1 MDAETETRTLPN
13 GALQDVKTGK
23 IVKAAPGG
31 LFDSKKGR
39 DAALKR
45 AENMRRKT
53 REGVLKAVQKKNNG
67 KEIRSFVE
75 AHGEVVE
82 TLIDEVVLNKDE
94 MGAVRTSTYKT
105 ILEIEG
111 SLGKMGKGMPELGEG
126 EGARITL
133 SETAAQHLINVLARS
148 KAKEAPQVI
157 DGEFSI
163 VEG

>member
-1 MDAETETRTLPN
+1 MSTELETRTLPN

-39 DAALKR
+39 EAALKR

-53 REGVLKAVQKKNNG
+53 RGGVLKAVQKKNNG

-82 TLIDEVVLNKDE
+82 ILMDDVVLNDKE

-111 SLGKMGKGMPELGEG
+111 SLGKVGKGMPELGEG

-133 SETAAQHLINVLARS
+133 SETAAQHLINVLVRS
-148 KAKEAPQVI
+148 RGGEAPQAVE
-157 DGEFSI
+157 GEFAI